1 MNTSVLVASYG
12 TQDST
17 ATINY
22 MYWAFW
28 QVCRANEDDNFT
40 NVKRNTTMDTIPRP
54 RRESKGSPTN
64 CVRNIDQTLRIINS
78 QRSRVIHL
86 YRLNMSVNRTT
97 LHITQHSKR
106 TRQTWAGVARIELF
120 TVHIT
125 TPPPM
130 HMHSV
135 APNRLQDAL
144 CNLWRLHISHCQHT
158 QTH

>member
-1 MNTSVLVASYG
+1 MSDIHFSN
-12 TQDST
+12 
-17 ATINY
+17 I
-22 MYWAFW
+22 
-28 QVCRANEDDNFT
+28 
-40 NVKRNTTMDTIPRP
+40 KRNTTMDTIPRP
-54 RRESKGSPTN
+54 QRESKGSPTILLSQYRSN
-64 CVRNIDQTLRIINS
+64 TSYTIS
-78 QRSRVIHL
+78 QRDRAMHI
-86 YRLNMSVNRTT
+86 YRLNMPVNRTT
-97 LHITQHSKR
+97 IHIIAITQHSKR
-106 TRQTWAGVARIELF
+106 TRQTCAGVARIELF